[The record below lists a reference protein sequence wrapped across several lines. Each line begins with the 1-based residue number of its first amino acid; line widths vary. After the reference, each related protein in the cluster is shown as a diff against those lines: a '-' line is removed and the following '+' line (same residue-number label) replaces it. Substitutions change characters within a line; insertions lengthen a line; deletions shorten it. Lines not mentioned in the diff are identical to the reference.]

1 VVVEDLVYIDDLE
14 IIIYTTISP
23 KTSTIFVSHTKKQS
37 SQSQEVEIVTLSN
50 ISQKVK
56 QGQEEKKDEQSELLQ
71 NRYELLGK
79 LRGHRNS
86 DPPTICYVAQSGCLV
101 SGEKHL
107 SEQPYKPSKDS
118 MPKVED
124 PKIPLSHQFQK
135 SNESVYQRHATRES
149 SSNYKSEI
157 IIWNIQRDMIELF

>member
-1 VVVEDLVYIDDLE
+1 LA
-14 IIIYTTISP
+14 
-23 KTSTIFVSHTKKQS
+23 
-37 SQSQEVEIVTLSN
+37 
-50 ISQKVK
+50 
-56 QGQEEKKDEQSELLQ
+56 
-71 NRYELLGK
+71 K

-107 SEQPYKPSKDS
+107 NERSYQPSKGS

-124 PKIPLSHQFQK
+124 PSIPLSHKFQK
-135 SNESVYQRHATRES
+135 STESMYERHANREEN
-149 SSNYKSEI
+149 SNYKSEI